1 MDFIQKKEQEE
12 KNVIEAKMDE
22 SNIKPKKEIAA
33 TEPEK
38 NNNVLTN
45 TLRTIVE
52 PIASIISKPENVKEE
67 VKEEPKDK
75 IVTNLKS
82 EPEFFISND
91 DAENINIYSKTEYIF
106 NNDTYYYLDSE
117 DNSNTLQKNI
127 QTLISKE
134 EVTYRVKICLFKI
147 IDECKEPFLQ
157 FLLEKTND
165 SMVFPSFETS
175 SNELNNGD
183 ANNIFIT
190 KCAKYMN
197 EMSNN
202 SRTSSRFDIINRCF
216 RGFIEEPEHIIYAIF
231 DCTYLDIDVNAQ
243 RFWGILDE
251 IVNEKYIYKTPI
263 DKDIYTMIQN
273 NEFLAYIKDKNGER
287 INMPCCLYLCK
298 VNDNGE
304 YDNIYYETDQHNMK
318 HKSPV
323 DGKISHEV
331 FGHFYYF
338 TTDPIHN
345 DNNVNRLKRFSVFID
360 NALYVLNINK
370 PIEEID
376 FITDDEDDF
385 DETYKSYRDYTCI
398 YFFEDG
404 LQLWCV
410 KSLSR
415 FIEL

>member
-127 QTLISKE
+127 QTLISKDE
-134 EVTYRVKICLFKI
+134 ITYSIKICLFKI

>member
-12 KNVIEAKMDE
+12 KKGIEAKIDQ
-22 SNIKPKKEIAA
+22 SNLEPKKAVA
-33 TEPEK
+33 TTEPEK
-38 NNNVLTN
+38 SDNILTN

-52 PIASIISKPENVKEE
+52 PIASIMSKPEEVKEE
-67 VKEEPKDK
+67 VKEESKEK
-75 IVTNLKS
+75 NVGNV
-82 EPEFFISND
+82 EPEPVFFISND
-91 DAENINIYSKTEYIF
+91 DVENINIYGKTAYVF

-117 DNSNTLQKNI
+117 DNSNTLQKNV

-134 EVTYRVKICLFKI
+134 EVTYNVKICLFKI

-165 SMVFPSFETS
+165 SMVFPSVEIT

-183 ANNIFIT
+183 PNNIFIT
-190 KCAKYMN
+190 QCAKYMN
-197 EMSNN
+197 GVSNN

-216 RGFIEEPEHIIYAIF
+216 RGFVEEPEHTIYAVF
-231 DCTYLDIDVNAQ
+231 DCTYLDIHVNAQ

-263 DKDIYTMIQN
+263 DKNIYTMIQN

-298 VNDNGE
+298 INDSGE
-304 YDNIYYETDQHNMK
+304 YDNIYYETDEHNMK

-323 DGKISHEV
+323 DGKMSHEV
-331 FGHFYYF
+331 FGNFYYF

-345 DNNVNRLKRFSVFID
+345 DINVNRLKRYSVFID